1 MRFSNNDVE
10 GYSKSSNIGSE
21 ISGGGRKKKRKL
33 SSWNLFVMDL
43 KKKNPT
49 KTFKD
54 VLKMAS
60 KLKKKGMNTVKFAKK
75 VGKKTLTKL
84 TKSMKKRK
92 TKTSKKK
99 RKGGKK

>member
-1 MRFSNNDVE
+1 MKNSE
-10 GYSKSSNIGSE
+10 ELSGYAPPSNIGSE

-60 KLKKKGMNTVKFAKK
+60 KLKKKGMNTVKFAKN

-84 TKSMKKRK
+84 SKSMKKRK
-92 TKTSKKK
+92 NSK
-99 RKGGKK
+99 RKTGKRKTGKK

>member
-1 MRFSNNDVE
+1 MTNREDLP
-10 GYSKSSNIGSE
+10 GYTPTSNIGSE

-84 TKSMKKRK
+84 SKSMKKRK
-92 TKTSKKK
+92 NSK
-99 RKGGKK
+99 RKTGKRKTGKK

>member
-1 MRFSNNDVE
+1 MKNSE
-10 GYSKSSNIGSE
+10 QLPGYAPPSNIGSE

-84 TKSMKKRK
+84 SKRMKKRK
-92 TKTSKKK
+92 TSK
-99 RKGGKK
+99 RKTGKK

>member
-1 MRFSNNDVE
+1 MTNREDLP
-10 GYSKSSNIGSE
+10 GYANPSKIGSE

-60 KLKKKGMNTVKFAKK
+60 KLKKKGINTVKFAKN
-75 VGKKTLTKL
+75 VGKNTLTKL
-84 TKSMKKRK
+84 SKSMKKRK
-92 TKTSKKK
+92 KSK
-99 RKGGKK
+99 RKTGKRKTGKR

>member
-1 MRFSNNDVE
+1 
-10 GYSKSSNIGSE
+10 
-21 ISGGGRKKKRKL
+21 
-33 SSWNLFVMDL
+33 MDL

-84 TKSMKKRK
+84 SKRMKKRK
-92 TKTSKKK
+92 TSK
-99 RKGGKK
+99 RKTGKK

>member
-1 MRFSNNDVE
+1 MKNSE
-10 GYSKSSNIGSE
+10 EIPGYAPPSNIGSE

-33 SSWNLFVMDL
+33 STWNLFVMDL

-84 TKSMKKRK
+84 SKSMKKRK
-92 TKTSKKK
+92 TSK
-99 RKGGKK
+99 RKTGKK

>member
-1 MRFSNNDVE
+1 MKNSE
-10 GYSKSSNIGSE
+10 QLPGYAHSSNIGSE

-84 TKSMKKRK
+84 SKRVKKRK
-92 TKTSKKK
+92 TSK
-99 RKGGKK
+99 RKTGKK